1 MENIFK
7 DGEFFIG
14 ANYWASNAGI
24 QMWNRWDEEAV
35 IRDLDHLASGN
46 IKVLRMFPLWS
57 DFQPIE
63 AYRNGGGNIRVISR
77 DAVAAIDSPEAL
89 AGIDPVMV
97 ERMDRFLD
105 LCLERGIKIIVGL
118 LTGWMSGRVYIPR
131 ALEGLNLY
139 TDPIALKW
147 ETRYVKYLVEHY
159 KSHKAIVAWDLGNEC
174 NCFDKCPDSNTAYTW
189 SALISNT
196 IRSADN
202 TRPVVSGMHGIAP
215 ERIWNAMDQGELTDI
230 LCTHPYPAFTPLCDT
245 DPVNRMK
252 SANHAVAESLF
263 YRGCGNKPCF
273 AEEINI
279 LGPMFGNSEVACAN
293 VDMAL
298 FGLWAHNCMGY
309 MWWCACNQSELTDTP
324 YDWTGLERE
333 LGLISKDGTHVPMM
347 DRMTAFSKFTESFG
361 KLPPRIT
368 DAVCIMLFG
377 QKTWAEAYGTFIL
390 AKQAGIDVEYMYC
403 DNKLPDASS
412 YIIPGLQMYVE
423 PTKRLWDDVLKK
435 VHDDG
440 ASLYIS
446 MDGGMMSEFSATTGF
461 ELVTKSRT
469 THKHSTEFDGV
480 KIGLET
486 QYDMVMSAKT
496 AKVLAVNEDG
506 NPVFGV
512 NEYGKGKVYFIS
524 CALEN
529 YASTTPGFTDG
540 ENAEDYYR
548 IYKAMNLRNPQKI
561 ATRDVHTVGLTEHI
575 IDDNSRYLVL
585 INYEPFAQTVKVT
598 VDNKDYSP
606 KWIKSVDNNVEIKS
620 FADGVIE
627 VDLPANTGA
636 VIKINK

>member
-24 QMWNRWDEEAV
+24 QMWNRWDEEAIV
-35 IRDLDHLASGN
+35 RDLDHLASGN

-63 AYRNGGGNIRVISR
+63 AYRNGGGNIRTISR
-77 DAVAAIDSPEAL
+77 DAVAPIDSPEAL

-97 ERMDRFLD
+97 ERMERFLD
-105 LCLERGIKIIVGL
+105 LCLERNIKLIVGL

-139 TDPIALKW
+139 TNPTALKW
-147 ETRYVKYLVEHY
+147 ETKYVKYLVERFKNHE
-159 KSHKAIVAWDLGNEC
+159 AIVAWDLGNEC
-174 NCFDKCPDSNTAYTW
+174 NCFDNCPDSDTAYTW

-215 ERIWNAMDQGELTDI
+215 ENIWNAMDQGELTDI
-230 LCTHPYPAFTPLCDT
+230 LCTHPYPQFTPLCDT

-279 LGPMFGNSEVACAN
+279 LGPMFGNNESACAN

-368 DAVCIMLFG
+368 DAVCVLLYG
-377 QKTWAEAYGTFIL
+377 QSTWAEAYGTFIIS
-390 AKQAGIDVEYMYC
+390 KQAGIDVEYMYC
-403 DNKLPDASS
+403 DKELPDANA
-412 YIIPGLQMYVE
+412 YLVPGLMMGVE
-423 PTKRLWDDVLKK
+423 PTKRLWDDLLKK
-435 VHDDG
+435 VRDDG

-446 MDGGMMSEFSATTGF
+446 MDGGMMSEFNWTTGF

-469 THKHSTEFDGV
+469 IHKHSVDFDGV
-480 KIGLET
+480 KIGIDT
-486 QYDMVMSAKT
+486 QYDMVMNAKT

-524 CALEN
+524 SALEK

-548 IYKAMNLRNPQKI
+548 IYNAMNLRNPQKI

-598 VDNKDYSP
+598 LDNKEFSP
-606 KWIKSVDNNVEIKS
+606 EWIKSVDNNVEIKS

-636 VIKINK
+636 AIQISK